1 MKAIQKTKILC
12 SIILLIV
19 FFGACSTKKQLTSS
33 SSTAVAVDTSTHQ
46 TAFQSLKPKP
56 YYYPYS
62 TYKLNL
68 QSTAQPKK
76 ITTKDL
82 YEFAFEDLK
91 AMLEGKD
98 SVDFEKAI
106 YITENVYYRNKVKYD
121 DYLRVLDHH
130 TKRINALIAAN
141 DKSASMDFKV
151 YANFRERGLSYTSL
165 RYTESEKRELYRKAL
180 TNWAIFTYLT
190 DTLSFSKKLPENHSI
205 TFMLCSNS

>member
-1 MKAIQKTKILC
+1 MKTIHKTKILC
-12 SIILLIV
+12 SIILLIG

-33 SSTAVAVDTSTHQ
+33 RTTAVAVDTATHQ

-56 YYYPYS
+56 FYYPYF

-68 QSTAQPKK
+68 QPTPQPKT
-76 ITTKDL
+76 ITTQDQ
-82 YEFAFEDLK
+82 YEFAFEHLK
-91 AMLEGKD
+91 DMLEGKD

-106 YITENVYYRNKVKYD
+106 FITENVYYRNRIKYN

-151 YANFRERGLSYTSL
+151 YTNFRERGLSYISL
-165 RYTESEKRELYRKAL
+165 R
-180 TNWAIFTYLT
+180 
-190 DTLSFSKKLPENHSI
+190 
-205 TFMLCSNS
+205 